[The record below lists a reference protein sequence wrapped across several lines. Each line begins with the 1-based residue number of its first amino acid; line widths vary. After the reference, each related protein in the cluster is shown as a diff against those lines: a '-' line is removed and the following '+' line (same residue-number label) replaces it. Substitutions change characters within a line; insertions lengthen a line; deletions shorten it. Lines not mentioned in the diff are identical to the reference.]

1 MRTVVEAAGSYL
13 VRWREARRSVRLSW
27 IFSRDGRWTQNG
39 LCPKRQF
46 RLRLTKGGGRG
57 GGGSSPY
64 YAVRQNAGTR
74 PSPPRDGHFHRRM
87 ACSDADPLKI
97 FLATAPSGMANWIIM
112 VKIPVLRWGQLYE
125 SLELDK
131 VVH

>member
-57 GGGSSPY
+57 GGRL
-64 YAVRQNAGTR
+64 VAGLRSAAKSGGEGVPPPGR
-74 PSPPRDGHFHRRM
+74 PFLQTQGGFGCPSAKNFSCHF
-87 ACSDADPLKI
+87 AL
-97 FLATAPSGMANWIIM
+97 
-112 VKIPVLRWGQLYE
+112 
-125 SLELDK
+125 
-131 VVH
+131 